1 MTYMK
6 TCIPRSIVFLA
17 LFSLAATLYS
27 QTPDDL
33 NPGADNFVYATAIQ
47 PDGKILV
54 GGSFTTLGGQ
64 PRSCVGRLNP
74 DGTVDTAFNPGID
87 AVNHYCF
94 LWCLAVQADGKILV
108 GRPLRPPSP
117 W

>member
-47 PDGKILV
+47 PDGRILV

-64 PRSCVGRLNP
+64 PRSCVGRLNA
-74 DGTVDTAFNPGID
+74 DGTLDTAFNPGASGLPVPD
-87 AVNHYCF
+87 RKSTRLNSSH
-94 LWCLAVQADGKILV
+94 L
-108 GRPLRPPSP
+108 
-117 W
+117 

>member
-54 GGSFTTLGGQ
+54 ARWTL
-64 PRSCVGRLNP
+64 PLTRESTLLTIIASCGVWPCRPMGRFSWGAISRRWG
-74 DGTVDTAFNPGID
+74 DSRAAT
-87 AVNHYCF
+87 
-94 LWCLAVQADGKILV
+94 LAGLIAAA
-108 GRPLRPPSP
+108 
-117 W
+117 